1 MTKQPFKH
9 FDLPTIHF
17 AAGEGYVPPRTRDS
31 IEADRRHNNPPD
43 TLILEHQSIG
53 VAKLLALHD
62 IAPDNPADRDYINEN
77 MAMALLNAAYHSS
90 AQHADDVMRRRLDL
104 PTLADDDADWRE
116 TRSGLYTRTRTSLMR
131 TAELAAALELAHKKG
146 LQTKQ
151 LAKQFGRQAGSTAL
165 QLVSVPLTD
174 APRGMSA
181 GEIQTVMRYT
191 ASDTLERAR
200 QSRDKFGVPASIAQ
214 FALADSPLSTV
225 MRQNAP
231 NSNQAFYA
239 LEQVH
244 EEYPV
249 AA

>member
-1 MTKQPFKH
+1 
-9 FDLPTIHF
+9 
-17 AAGEGYVPPRTRDS
+17 
-31 IEADRRHNNPPD
+31 
-43 TLILEHQSIG
+43 
-53 VAKLLALHD
+53 
-62 IAPDNPADRDYINEN
+62 
-77 MAMALLNAAYHSS
+77 
-90 AQHADDVMRRRLDL
+90 MRRRLDL

-116 TRSGLYTRTRTSLMR
+116 TRSGLYALTRASLVR
-131 TAELAAALELAHKKG
+131 TAELASALELAHKKG
-146 LQTKQ
+146 MQTKH

-165 QLVSVPLTD
+165 KLVSVPLTD

-191 ASDTLERAR
+191 ASDTLEKAR
-200 QSRDKFGVPASIAQ
+200 QSRDRFGVPASIAQ
-214 FALADSPLSTV
+214 LALVDSPLSSV
-225 MRQNAP
+225 MRRDAP